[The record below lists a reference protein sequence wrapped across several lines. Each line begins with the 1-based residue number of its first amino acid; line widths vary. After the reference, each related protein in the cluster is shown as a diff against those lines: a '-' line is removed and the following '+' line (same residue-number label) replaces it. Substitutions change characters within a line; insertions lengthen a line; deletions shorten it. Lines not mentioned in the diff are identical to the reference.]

1 MIEVVRSPLHP
12 GFSDEV
18 KRLRT
23 HSATSSLHIDTITGP
38 KWPSALR
45 VAMQPIGISG
55 DDGFIVVGCASSGFP
70 NEAQSLLLSVAAN
83 QASVAL
89 QAARLRTDAE
99 SVERKLRAA
108 AESERSRLHDLFM
121 QAPAAIG
128 FLSGPEHRFTFVN
141 LDYVKLTGRQR
152 AEDFAGKTVREAIP
166 ELEGQGLFELL
177 DGVYNT
183 GVPYIATA
191 RKVILNRGAHGQPE
205 NTYFDFIYQPM
216 RDAAGQVEGILIH
229 GNDVTQQVLARQEIE
244 KREQQFRTLAE
255 SIPQL
260 VWMAESDG
268 YIFWYNQRWY
278 KYTGTTPEQM
288 EGWGW
293 QTVHDPDVL
302 PSSSDG
308 STRSQRASRSRWCSR
323 DVEPMAYF
331 GILKP
336 GSIP

>member
-1 MIEVVRSPLHP
+1 
-12 GFSDEV
+12 
-18 KRLRT
+18 
-23 HSATSSLHIDTITGP
+23 
-38 KWPSALR
+38 
-45 VAMQPIGISG
+45 MQPIGISG

-177 DGVYNT
+177 
-183 GVPYIATA
+183 
-191 RKVILNRGAHGQPE
+191 
-205 NTYFDFIYQPM
+205 
-216 RDAAGQVEGILIH
+216 
-229 GNDVTQQVLARQEIE
+229 
-244 KREQQFRTLAE
+244 
-255 SIPQL
+255 
-260 VWMAESDG
+260 
-268 YIFWYNQRWY
+268 
-278 KYTGTTPEQM
+278 
-288 EGWGW
+288 GWG
-293 QTVHDPDVL
+293 L
-302 PSSSDG
+302 
-308 STRSQRASRSRWCSR
+308 
-323 DVEPMAYF
+323 
-331 GILKP
+331 
-336 GSIP
+336 